1 MLLAGPA
8 LHPLSSATI
17 PSGQSALSSHSV
29 KKSLPISSI
38 YSAPA
43 TLHFWGCSANTRN
56 CHLITPSITGAAV
69 TPGSVKAGKLPA
81 KNAPTSSPKNAQTWL
96 KTRHRK
102 PLILPASSSIFTG
115 GSLLNFTP
123 RLMATNLSNSNSKR
137 PSTSVLPSPRSALSE
152 FRAKLDDTRRLQLS
166 KPNATVQSNA
176 TTPNR

>member
-1 MLLAGPA
+1 MLLAGPT

-115 GSLLNFTP
+115 GSLLI
-123 RLMATNLSNSNSKR
+123 
-137 PSTSVLPSPRSALSE
+137 SPRGLWRQISATATANDRQCRYRHLR
-152 FRAKLDDTRRLQLS
+152 RAFKRNSR
-166 KPNATVQSNA
+166 
-176 TTPNR
+176 